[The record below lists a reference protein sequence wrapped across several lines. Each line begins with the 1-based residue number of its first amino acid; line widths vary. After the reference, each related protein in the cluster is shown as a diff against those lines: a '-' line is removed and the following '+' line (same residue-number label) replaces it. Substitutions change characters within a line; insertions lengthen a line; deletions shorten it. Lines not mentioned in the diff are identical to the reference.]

1 MKQRVVIAAALSRDP
16 SLLIADEPTTALD
29 VTVQAQIIDLLLRLK
44 KSLSMS
50 LIFISHDLGVVARVA
65 DRIVVMKDGNIVE
78 SGGVEQVLASPS
90 EPYTQLLLANIPKLR
105 HIDESQSLRFW
116 GSNGR

>member
-1 MKQRVVIAAALSRDP
+1 
-16 SLLIADEPTTALD
+16 
-29 VTVQAQIIDLLLRLK
+29 
-44 KSLSMS
+44 
-50 LIFISHDLGVVARVA
+50 
-65 DRIVVMKDGNIVE
+65 MKDGNIVE
-78 SGGVEQVLASPS
+78 SGGVEQVLASPR